1 MQEMVHLTS
10 GMMTDNDNL
19 YDVSMGTS
27 DDTEQVLVRAL
38 FNGVRY
44 GMKAQVFSI
53 LEKSP
58 LLVNSVDAQGYS
70 LVHWAAKKGDVDILQ
85 LLSDKGALL
94 HQPTSSDTRMLPIH
108 WAASEGRT
116 SSINFLLGKRH
127 QDINAQDSNGCTPV
141 IIAAQHNQI
150 NCVIYLVKS
159 GADMSL
165 KDNNQDTA
173 MHWAAY
179 KGYVEMVGLL
189 TYFMPNV
196 IDCDDNFGQV
206 RKDEIVIFVFYTSLF
221 GDFLLIQHPHSEP
234 LCIFDV
240 FVLLSG
246 HTLIQTPLH
255 LAALR
260 GNTGVVEHMVVQCGA
275 DCTKKDRNGLNPLE
289 LSVKKKQLKTEWA
302 LRKLTYKG
310 MFAVALSLGLNRLKD
325 PT

>member
-10 GMMTDNDNL
+10 GMMTENEGL
-19 YDVSMGTS
+19 YDVSMGSS
-27 DDTEQVLVRAL
+27 DANVEQVLVRAL

-85 LLSDKGALL
+85 LLSDNGALL

-141 IIAAQHNQI
+141 VIAAQHNQI

-206 RKDEIVIFVFYTSLF
+206 RWGRSVYICLWFC
-221 GDFLLIQHPHSEP
+221 LLIFSPHVTYS
-234 LCIFDV
+234 LKTDMHLWSVC
-240 FVLLSG
+240 LSV
-246 HTLIQTPLH
+246 HALIQTPLH

-260 GNTGVVEHMVVQCGA
+260 GNTAVVEHMVVQCGA

-310 MFAVALSLGLNRLKD
+310 MFAVTLSLGLKRLKD

>member
-116 SSINFLLGKRH
+116 FSINFLLGKRH

-206 RKDEIVIFVFYTSLF
+206 RKDEIVIFVFYTS
-221 GDFLLIQHPHSEP
+221 
-234 LCIFDV
+234 
-240 FVLLSG
+240 
-246 HTLIQTPLH
+246 
-255 LAALR
+255 
-260 GNTGVVEHMVVQCGA
+260 
-275 DCTKKDRNGLNPLE
+275 
-289 LSVKKKQLKTEWA
+289 
-302 LRKLTYKG
+302 
-310 MFAVALSLGLNRLKD
+310 
-325 PT
+325 